1 MDQATLS
8 YQRFLKGD
16 ESALVELIRDYRDGL
31 MLYLNGIVSDLSV
44 AEELT
49 EDTFL
54 KLVLKKPRFSARCS
68 FKTWLYTIGRNLAL
82 DHLKRSRRSTVRRE
96 DCPEISDEEC
106 DLERQYIQQ
115 EDQIMLHHA
124 MKKLKPEYRQVL
136 WLVYFEGFRCAQVG
150 KIMGKS
156 EATTQTLV
164 SRARKALKEKLLEE
178 EFDYENL

>member
-31 MLYLNGIVSDLSV
+31 MLYLNGMVSDLNV

-82 DHLKRSRRSTVRRE
+82 DHLKRSRRSTVCLE

>member
-1 MDQATLS
+1 MDQATEYYRKFLS
-8 YQRFLKGD
+8 GD
-16 ESALVELIRDYRDGL
+16 ETALVHLMRDHGDGL
-31 MLYLNGIVSDLSV
+31 MLYLNGFVSDLSV

-82 DHLKRSRRSTVRRE
+82 DYLRRNKKQGVSLD
-96 DCPEISDEEC
+96 DCPEISDEEY
-106 DLERQYIQQ
+106 DLERRYIQQ
-115 EDQIMLHHA
+115 ENLMALHHA
-124 MKKLKPEYRQVL
+124 MKKLKLEYRQVL
-136 WLVYFEGFRCAQVG
+136 WLVYFEGFRCAEVG

-164 SRARKALKEKLLEE
+164 SRARQALKQKLLEE